1 MVISLMTISGFLS
14 GEPAPEHTLEGLEKG
29 LEHRD
34 VSCKLAHRRRFST
47 GQPCTFCSR
56 RAKFDGSL
64 VRATALVIVTDKVR
78 CTAVGLLVSV
88 LWAWPQAC

>member
-34 VSCKLAHRRRFST
+34 VSCKLAHRKDSAPASLLLST
-47 GQPCTFCSR
+47 C
-56 RAKFDGSL
+56 
-64 VRATALVIVTDKVR
+64 KVLMDR
-78 CTAVGLLVSV
+78 LSV
-88 LWAWPQAC
+88 QQR